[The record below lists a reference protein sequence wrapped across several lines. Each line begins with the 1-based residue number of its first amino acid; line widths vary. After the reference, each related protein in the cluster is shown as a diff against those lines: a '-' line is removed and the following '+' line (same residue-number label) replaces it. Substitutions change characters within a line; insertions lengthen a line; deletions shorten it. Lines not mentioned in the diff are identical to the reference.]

1 MTFRLALNQ
10 GDLDPITGPRNLMHL
25 ENSLKIVEHD
35 TKTTIFKVGRLKG
48 AQRHRS
54 PVWEHRPNN
63 QHHCRIGTKMLGPA
77 MMPLSLSLFLSPL
90 QSVKSVGWMWA
101 GNIFRAGPGR
111 CVWMVIYLQFVAT
124 KKLGNF
130 LQMQPVQVRYQMT
143 KDANIMETQEPGWFR
158 KLGPGDFRLWMTQ
171 IPSGWLIEDSLPS
184 ATNSLQIFND
194 IYRLYNHGIS
204 YHVIWKVVYQ
214 YVLFLDILTI

>member
-1 MTFRLALNQ
+1 M
-10 GDLDPITGPRNLMHL
+10 
-25 ENSLKIVEHD
+25 
-35 TKTTIFKVGRLKG
+35 
-48 AQRHRS
+48 
-54 PVWEHRPNN
+54 
-63 QHHCRIGTKMLGPA
+63 C
-77 MMPLSLSLFLSPL
+77 
-90 QSVKSVGWMWA
+90 A

-111 CVWMVIYLQFVAT
+111 CVWTGIDLQFVAT

-194 IYRLYNHGIS
+194 IYRLYNHGI
-204 YHVIWKVVYQ
+204 
-214 YVLFLDILTI
+214 